1 MKKFLLKTIL
11 LLLTF
16 ILGGATF
23 NPTWADTKTEGF
35 ETATTS
41 TTYNSTATVTEN
53 KSDCS
58 IGWSIYYGN
67 VSTTGKISG
76 SNSCLMRYY
85 SSSSS
90 KLGYAK
96 TTTGIQGLTNVTF
109 KAKVTGTTNKMG
121 VWYSTDGT
129 NWTSLATGVTL
140 TTSSQSKSYDI
151 PNSSTSTTYYIKIG
165 ITAGSTD
172 KKDLIIDDIVFTY
185 SAKAS
190 AGLAYA
196 TASYTN
202 ILPGA
207 SFATPE
213 LSNPNGLEVSFA
225 SSNTSVATV
234 NASTGAVTIGTTE
247 GSTTITA
254 SSAETETYAAG
265 SATYTITVAKGTTT
279 VTLNNTAL
287 TFNIIDGTTQTLTGA
302 PKYNDEAIDGAVVT
316 WSVVSGGDYASVSDA
331 GVVTA
336 LAPGSATIRAS
347 YSGSTIY
354 AASYADC
361 AVTVNRANTTLTLDK
376 TSVSQDLKD
385 GRTVTLTP
393 TVTATKTGGTESVAS
408 PIVTWSSSDAT
419 VATVSEGL
427 ITGLK
432 AGDVTITASYA
443 GGDNYNAAD
452 DATCSIT
459 FTDTRTA
466 VNISAFTAAKTT
478 LVIGDEQATAITND
492 QVGWT
497 SAYTYS
503 SSDEDVA
510 TVDENGVITAVAKG
524 TATITATINI
534 SLSETNYKAGSTTSK
549 TIAITVTKPFHT
561 VTFYVNSDVSRTA
574 SVEEDETITFPTAAD
589 TPSDASEFNKTL
601 ADGKTFVGWYTAE
614 YSHSTNAPAS
624 YVNTSTTTM
633 STKDVTYYAVYA
645 DVEITEGS
653 YTLDYSNESSLSGS
667 TSWGSY
673 GKTYNYTA
681 SDGSTWIIKAYKS
694 SGMQIN
700 TGKDCS
706 IKVPSCPGNIQ
717 SIAITCSAAK
727 PVGFSS
733 SDYTG
738 SGTITYL
745 ASGTDKVSQTLDL
758 TSKSVTT
765 GYIVPKSGSTS
776 ITKIV
781 VSYRNVNA
789 SNFTTDNRA
798 SAGIA
803 YANASVDVKLT
814 SGYTGQVLTNTNSV
828 SVSYSSS
835 DETVATVSSS
845 TGAITELLKAGTTTI
860 TATFAGNAT
869 YKPAEA
875 SYDLNVT
882 EKTPC
887 GLAYETDEVAKLT
900 TDAAFTNTLTN
911 GNSLTVSY
919 SSDATGVATVNSSTG
934 EVTIKGAGEAT
945 ITATF
950 AGDEDYEAGSAS
962 YTLTISKANPTLDFA
977 SANAI
982 GREGEAFDGNALTN
996 PTGLTVS
1003 YSSSDE
1009 SVATVDEETGAITIV
1024 ATGTTTITATFA
1036 GNETYNAANASYT
1049 LKVLDTPTISVSDDE
1064 VAYGETFTVDDSDI
1078 TGGPITVT
1086 SGNTAIATVSGLVI
1100 TPIACG
1106 EVEITVSTAEDETY
1120 KAGNATFT
1128 LTITAPA
1135 GNTTASDILIAT
1147 MDFTD
1152 NSGWDMPT
1160 DYTTTTSTYT
1170 SEDYSITLA
1179 GEYKFSS
1186 TYTMLKSN
1194 SSLTFPTFD
1203 KKVTKISVVGNS
1215 GASTKTKEN
1224 IYVGPTAVSTE
1235 TTGSTGTNNFI
1246 INSSYQEVG
1255 TTYKLQVSSANAQI
1269 TRINVYT
1276 DAVTVTLNKY
1286 GYATYC
1292 SVNPMDFSSTEGYT
1306 AWRVNSIASDG
1317 TITFKKITEA
1327 IKGGQGVLLYN
1338 KNADGENTS
1347 NVTVNFADSS
1357 KEFDNGSDENNEN
1370 DNLLVGTT
1378 APTYLAQFVGDNT
1391 NFGLSANTLKKI
1403 KNGTTI
1409 AANKAYLPVPN
1420 GIVDTLSGSSV
1431 KSFTLVFED
1440 ETTGITE
1447 TRKATREEVEAIFN
1461 LAGQR
1466 LNRTQKGINIVN
1478 GKKILVK

>member
-1 MKKFLLKTIL
+1 MEKKLLKFKSWL
-11 LLLTF
+11 LLLCM
-16 ILGGATF
+16 IVGATSSAL
-23 NPTWADTKTEGF
+23 ADSYTITF
-35 ETATTS
+35 
-41 TTYNSTATVTEN
+41 
-53 KSDCS
+53 S
-58 IGWSIYYGN
+58 IG
-67 VSTTGKISG
+67 SG
-76 SNSCLMRYY
+76 D
-85 SSSSS
+85 
-90 KLGYAK
+90 
-96 TTTGIQGLTNVTF
+96 
-109 KAKVTGTTNKMG
+109 GTT
-121 VWYSTDGT
+121 
-129 NWTSLATGVTL
+129 A
-140 TTSSQSKSYDI
+140 
-151 PNSSTSTTYYIKIG
+151 STSTACSTIVSDGNTYLSGNLVTATKVYYGGSDGLKMGTSSAVGAIKMNLASNVTPTSIVVNAKLYNSSKAA
-165 ITAGSTD
+165 TLKVNGST
-172 KKDLIIDDIVFTY
+172 
-185 SAKAS
+185 AQ
-190 AGLAYA
+190 
-196 TASYTN
+196 N
-202 ILPGA
+202 ISS
-207 SFATPE
+207 SF
-213 LSNPNGLEVSFA
+213 SD
-225 SSNTSVATV
+225 
-234 NASTGAVTIGTTE
+234 
-247 GSTTITA
+247 
-254 SSAETETYAAG
+254 
-265 SATYTITVAKGTTT
+265 
-279 VTLNNTAL
+279 L
-287 TFNIIDGTTQTLTGA
+287 TFNITSEISYIQLETSKYCWIKSITVNYAAAAKEDPEITFNNGSVKVGNTLDLSTLFTSNSAGAVTYSITAGDSYATIAGSTLTGKA
-302 PKYNDEAIDGAVVT
+302 EGSVTVKAEQAAAGNYNAGEASATITVNAALALSSIEITTPPTKTTYTEGETFDPTGM
-316 WSVVSGGDYASVSDA
+316 
-331 GVVTA
+331 VVTA
-336 LAPGSATIRAS
+336 T
-347 YSGSTIY
+347 YSDSST
-354 AASYADC
+354 
-361 AVTVNRANTTLTLDK
+361 
-376 TSVSQDLKD
+376 
-385 GRTVTLTP
+385 GE
-393 TVTATKTGGTESVAS
+393 VTASCTFSPSTSTALTTSDTE
-408 PIVTWSSSDAT
+408 I
-419 VATVSEGL
+419 TVSYTE
-427 ITGLK
+427 
-432 AGDVTITASYA
+432 
-443 GGDNYNAAD
+443 NA
-452 DATCSIT
+452 
-459 FTDTRTA
+459 
-466 VNISAFTAAKTT
+466 VEK
-478 LVIGDEQATAITND
+478 
-492 QVGWT
+492 
-497 SAYTYS
+497 
-503 SSDEDVA
+503 
-510 TVDENGVITAVAKG
+510 
-524 TATITATINI
+524 TATQ
-534 SLSETNYKAGSTTSK
+534 
-549 TIAITVTKPFHT
+549 AITVNAIPTHT
-561 VTFYVNSDVSRTA
+561 VTFSINGDVSRTA

-633 STKDVTYYAVYA
+633 STNDVTYYAVYA
-645 DVEITEGS
+645 DVEIAEGS
-653 YTLDYSNESSLSGS
+653 YTLDYNNESSLSGS

-681 SDGSTWIIKAYKS
+681 SDGSTWTIKAYKS

-727 PVGFSS
+727 AVGFSS

-814 SGYTGQVLTNTNSV
+814 SGYTGQALTNTNSV
-828 SVSYSSS
+828 SVTYSSS
-835 DETVATVSSS
+835 DESVATINSS

-887 GLAYETDEVAKLT
+887 GLAYATGEVAKLT

-911 GNSLTVSY
+911 GYSLTVSY
-919 SSDATGVATVNSSTG
+919 ESSDEEVATVNSSTG

-950 AGDEDYEAGSAS
+950 AGDEDYEAGNAR
-962 YTLTISKANPTLDFA
+962 YTLTVSKADPTLEFA
-977 SANAI
+977 YANAT
-982 GREGEAFDGNALTN
+982 GREGEAFAGNALTN

-1003 YSSSDE
+1003 YSSSDK

-1049 LKVLDTPTISVSDDE
+1049 LKVLETPTISVSDDD

-1128 LTITAPA
+1128 LTITAPDGEA
-1135 GNTTASDILIAT
+1135 TAPSSDVPYTFDFTNNSEWGLPTGSSNKTTASI
-1147 MDFTD
+1147 
-1152 NSGWDMPT
+1152 
-1160 DYTTTTSTYT
+1160 DYTADGKTINLVGGGSSNGYYFNSDGYLMLGKT
-1170 SEDYSITLA
+1170 DATLTLPA
-1179 GEYKFSS
+1179 FEY
-1186 TYTMLKSN
+1186 
-1194 SSLTFPTFD
+1194 D
-1203 KKVTKISVVGNS
+1203 VTKIDVQMTTGTSSNVSINV
-1215 GASTKTKEN
+1215 
-1224 IYVGPTAVSTE
+1224 YVGSNEVSTA
-1235 TTGSTGTNNFI
+1235 TTGGGKKSFAISKANQEAGTIYAIKVKNG
-1246 INSSYQEVG
+1246 Y
-1255 TTYKLQVSSANAQI
+1255 NAQI
-1269 TRINVYT
+1269 ES
-1276 DAVTVTLNKY
+1276 VTIHQYVAPTATVILNKY

-1347 NVTVNFADSS
+1347 NVTVNFANSS
-1357 KEFDNGSDENNEN
+1357 TVFDNGSDENNEN
-1370 DNLLVGTT
+1370 DNLLIGTT
-1378 APTYLAQFVGDNT
+1378 ALTYLAQIVGDNT

-1403 KNGTTI
+1403 ANGTTI
-1409 AANKAYLPVPN
+1409 GANKAYLPVPSS
-1420 GIVDTLSGSSV
+1420 IVNTLSGSSV